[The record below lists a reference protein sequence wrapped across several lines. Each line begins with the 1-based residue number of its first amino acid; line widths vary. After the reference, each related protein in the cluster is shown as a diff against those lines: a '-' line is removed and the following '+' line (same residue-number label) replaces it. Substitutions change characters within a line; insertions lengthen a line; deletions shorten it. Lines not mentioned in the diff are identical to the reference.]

1 MPLRR
6 IDMKKTI
13 QLLFGLTAL
22 SLVSVANPTPPKVKE
37 VTYKVDTQQSKLVW
51 TGKKVTGEHTGLAPI
66 SSGSLL
72 LVGDRLKSGTFEVNL
87 KALAVTDLTDAD
99 KNAKLVGHLKN
110 DDFFGVEKY
119 PTARFVITSITQTGI
134 GKYDVEGKLTIKG
147 ITNDI
152 KFPAQIKTENNRLTA
167 TANVTVDRTKYGISY
182 GSKSF
187 FETIG
192 DKAIYDDFTLD
203 ITLVAIPSSAV
214 ASR

>member
-1 MPLRR
+1 
-6 IDMKKTI
+6 MKKTI
-13 QLLFGLTAL
+13 QLLFGLMAL
-22 SLVSVANPTPPKVKE
+22 SLVSVANPTPPKAKE
-37 VTYKVDTQQSKLVW
+37 VTYKVDTQQSRLVW

-72 LVGDRLKSGTFEVNL
+72 LAGDRLKSGTFEVNL
-87 KALAVTDLTDAD
+87 KALTVSDLTDAD

-119 PTARFVITSITQTGI
+119 PTARLAIASVTPTGD
-134 GKYDVEGKLTIKG
+134 GKYSLEGKLTIKG
-147 ITNDI
+147 ITHDI
-152 KFPAQIKTENNRLTA
+152 KFPAQLKTESGKLTA
-167 TANVTVDRTKYGISY
+167 TAKLTVDRTKYGINY

-203 ITLVAIPSSAV
+203 VTVVAIPSNAV